1 MAEPNPDDPPG
12 NPPNPDEKLEE
23 EEVGV
28 TRPPPTVELNPIS
41 DELTTDDE
49 LCEATAAR
57 DNCAKEEPL
66 RFKFCNEPMP
76 EKTCSNLSVQS
87 VFNLQAKLL
96 TIVTYS
102 YFRTPF

>member
-12 NPPNPDEKLEE
+12 NPPNPEEKLEE

-76 EKTCSNLSVQS
+76 NGDPVLPGVPYTENGL
-87 VFNLQAKLL
+87 FEEELIN
-96 TIVTYS
+96 
-102 YFRTPF
+102 

>member
-12 NPPNPDEKLEE
+12 NPPNPEEKLEE

-76 EKTCSNLSVQS
+76 ENNQTK
-87 VFNLQAKLL
+87 K
-96 TIVTYS
+96 IVKVTQ
-102 YFRTPF
+102 RK

>member
-12 NPPNPDEKLEE
+12 NPPNPEEKLDE

-76 EKTCSNLSVQS
+76 ENNQTKKIVKVTQRKITVVKISRKNYICS
-87 VFNLQAKLL
+87 LQ
-96 TIVTYS
+96 
-102 YFRTPF
+102 